1 MTTRI
6 GVGVLG
12 GADGDVSYHHH
23 QPLLQQQCWWW
34 GPSSFGVVVVVFSWW
49 CCWLCRGG
57 GVLLYGGGASSSVFW
72 LASWSAGAGLRCLPL
87 GARDERT
94 NERTNKTIQQRL
106 TEGQGGGPGRDC
118 QSDTARLQGGVGR
131 EGGREKGSDVLY
143 DMAVQKQV
151 CCWSGK
157 VAPIM
162 LHVYIMIRRAGTF
175 RPVISS

>member
-1 MTTRI
+1 M
-6 GVGVLG
+6 VVL
-12 GADGDVSYHHH
+12 
-23 QPLLQQQCWWW
+23 L
-34 GPSSFGVVVVVFSWW
+34 VVP
-49 CCWLCRGG
+49 GG